1 MIKIK
6 DVVAIADKYAPFDTQ
21 AEFDNSGFLVGD
33 KDKKIN
39 KALCCLDITDE
50 VIEEAKAKGCELI
63 ISHHPVIFAPLK
75 KVHADS
81 IVYKLIKNDIATVCL
96 HTNFDRA
103 SVYGVN
109 QILADTL
116 NLQNTVLYAE
126 DFLCVGTLSEEMTDS
141 DFAQFVKKQLNVQ
154 AVKFTQNGG
163 KMIKTVAVSSGAGS
177 EAVELFK
184 QYSFDAL
191 VTGELK
197 HHHLLYAK
205 ENALCAVEA
214 GHFETENIAVSSI
227 ISMLS
232 QDISENELEFFV
244 SDSLSPVRFV

>member
-6 DVVAIADKYAPFDTQ
+6 DIVALCDKYAPFDTQ

-33 KDKKIN
+33 ADKCVS

-50 VIEEAKAKGCELI
+50 VIEEAKALCCELI

-75 KVHADS
+75 FVHS
-81 IVYKLIKNDIATVCL
+81 QSVVYKLIKNDISALCL

-103 SVYGVN
+103 KVFGVN
-109 QILADTL
+109 QVLCDALDL
-116 NLQNTVLYAE
+116 KDSVLYPQ
-126 DFLCVGTLSEEMTDS
+126 DFLCVGTLENELGDKE
-141 DFAQFVKKQLNVQ
+141 FAKLVKDKLKCE
-154 AVKFTQNGG
+154 AVKYTQNGG
-163 KMIKTVAVSSGAGS
+163 KKIKTVAVSSGAGS
-177 EAVELFK
+177 DSVELFK
-184 QYSFDAL
+184 QYGFDAL

-205 ENALCAVEA
+205 ANSLCAVEA

-227 ISMLS
+227 VSMLR
-232 QDISENELEFFV
+232 QEISEKELELFV
-244 SDSLSPVRFV
+244 SESLSPANFE